1 MPTGEWPTHWPPLL
15 RRLHAAR
22 GSDARTAMPRLADLL
37 PFDGLEGI
45 DAAVELLRHAI
56 ACDAHVV
63 VVGDFDCDG
72 ATACAVGVRGLR
84 MLGAKH
90 VSHAVPNRIVHGYG
104 LTPGLV
110 DELAA
115 LQPDLLVTV
124 DHGIACHAGIQAA
137 KVRGWQVLVTDHHLP
152 GPTLPP
158 ADAIVNPNQP
168 GDGFASKAL
177 AGVGVMFYLLLAL
190 RARLGVQADLAALLD
205 LVAVGT
211 VADMV
216 PMDANNRALVGAGL
230 RRLRAGQGCVG
241 LRALVEVSGR
251 RDATL
256 STADIGFA
264 IGPRINAAGRLED
277 MGIGIECLLTDDA
290 MQARELAAILHGIND
305 ERRALQADMQDV
317 AEARLDG
324 IDATHA
330 ACLFDPDWHP
340 GVVGLVASKVKERLH
355 RPAIAF
361 APAEPDSDVLRGSAR
376 SITGFHIR
384 DALALVDARHPGLIP
399 RFGGHA
405 MAAGL
410 SLARDAFPAFRDAFV
425 QVALEW
431 LSQEMLTDALHSD
444 GELDAADFAIDT
456 AIALRDGGHWGQGY
470 PEPLFDG
477 EFAVLGWRIVGERH
491 LKLELGT
498 GTKRLNAIHFGGW
511 EGDPPPARV
520 RIAYRLVPDD
530 YRGGDAIQLV
540 VVHREAATPSPPA

>member
-90 VSHAVPNRIVHGYG
+90 VSHAVPNRTVHGYG

-317 AEARLDG
+317 AEAKLDG
-324 IDATHA
+324 IDAAHA

-491 LKLELGT
+491 LKLELCT

>member
-317 AEARLDG
+317 AEAKLDG
-324 IDATHA
+324 IDAAHA

-491 LKLELGT
+491 LKLELGI
-498 GTKRLNAIHFGGW
+498 GSKRLNAIHFGGW

-520 RIAYRLVPDD
+520 RVAYRLVPDD